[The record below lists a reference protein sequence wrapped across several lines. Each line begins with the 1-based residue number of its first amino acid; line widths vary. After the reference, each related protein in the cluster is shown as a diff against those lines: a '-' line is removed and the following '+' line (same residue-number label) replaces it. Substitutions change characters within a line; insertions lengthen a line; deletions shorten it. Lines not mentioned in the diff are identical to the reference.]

1 MSLLWLLWDPL
12 QWLLNLDT
20 LLLGFS
26 VKAGVLLN
34 ALLELVTALG
44 VADVL
49 GPDVDPLWSDVVVH
63 TAVDE
68 ETDGAWGNVPND
80 ASAAVVESVRHA
92 LVDSA
97 IDMDIDDVANAVCPE
112 LDRRSWHS
120 VLAVLPPEEI
130 ASAPTKTGGVT
141 HSKRTSQTAD
151 QRTDLLNLSIVN
163 FPPSK
168 YDPVT
173 FLRTFRAAQGNYLSP
188 AVLICEVQIR
198 YTSFF
203 AWL

>member
-68 ETDGAWGNVPND
+68 ETDGAWGNVPDD

-97 IDMDIDDVANAVCPE
+97 IDMDIDDVANAVSPE
-112 LDRRSWHS
+112 LDRWSRHS

-130 ASAPTKTGGVT
+130 TSAPAKSCCVSHGE
-141 HSKRTSQTAD
+141 RLD
-151 QRTDLLNLSIVN
+151 QNRPNRYVV
-163 FPPSK
+163 K
-168 YDPVT
+168 YD
-173 FLRTFRAAQGNYLSP
+173 S
-188 AVLICEVQIR
+188 
-198 YTSFF
+198 
-203 AWL
+203 